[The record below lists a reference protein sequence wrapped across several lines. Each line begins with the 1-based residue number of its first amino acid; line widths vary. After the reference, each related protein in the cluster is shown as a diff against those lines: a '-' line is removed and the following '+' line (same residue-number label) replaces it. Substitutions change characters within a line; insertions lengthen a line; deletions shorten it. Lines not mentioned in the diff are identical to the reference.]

1 MNFNFTF
8 YDFNYTYK
16 FYILCIIF
24 QIPILLLCIS
34 TKFSEFKCL
43 IELMTIFQSQHMTFL
58 YRNGDIKLEL
68 KMKVNMAGNNLY
80 RNAVRPSVC
89 YNKTQEHLQFVF
101 ILILCLWIRI
111 LGKKRSRKC
120 SKSYLLE

>member
-1 MNFNFTF
+1 
-8 YDFNYTYK
+8 
-16 FYILCIIF
+16 
-24 QIPILLLCIS
+24 
-34 TKFSEFKCL
+34 
-43 IELMTIFQSQHMTFL
+43 MTIFQSQHMTFL

-111 LGKKRSRKC
+111 LGKKGAESALKVI
-120 SKSYLLE
+120 Y